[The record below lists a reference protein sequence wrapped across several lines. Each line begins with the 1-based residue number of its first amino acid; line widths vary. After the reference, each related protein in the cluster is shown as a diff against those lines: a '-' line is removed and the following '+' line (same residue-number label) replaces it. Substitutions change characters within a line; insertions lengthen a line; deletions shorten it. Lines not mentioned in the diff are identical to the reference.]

1 MCRFQK
7 ATQEKETV
15 CMPHVKTSILT
26 SDYALPAIANP
37 PMCKTSRFQSFLSW
51 LEQLATSNFSHV
63 SQIRTVLQFLP
74 VCVAERRCLREAIGL
89 EVTSAVRGLVTK
101 AFFDTLLSSAAFLLV
116 D

>member
-1 MCRFQK
+1 MLFQQLLTHQCVK
-7 ATQEKETV
+7 
-15 CMPHVKTSILT
+15 PH
-26 SDYALPAIANP
+26 DFN
-37 PMCKTSRFQSFLSW
+37 LSW

-116 D
+116 A